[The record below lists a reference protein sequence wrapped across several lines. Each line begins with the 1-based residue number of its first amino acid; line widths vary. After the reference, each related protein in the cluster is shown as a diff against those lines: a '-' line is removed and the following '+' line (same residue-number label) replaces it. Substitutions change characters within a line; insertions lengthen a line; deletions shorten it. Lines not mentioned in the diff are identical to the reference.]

1 VAPLIREIVACRD
14 EDYFSHIEVLWEREE
29 RVQMKRFPWIEVFM
43 IVALA
48 VALITK
54 PQDKS
59 AAAAGGQSATTDSI
73 SVATTTA
80 SAR

>member
-1 VAPLIREIVACRD
+1 
-14 EDYFSHIEVLWEREE
+14 
-29 RVQMKRFPWIEVFM
+29 MKRFPWIEVAM

-48 VALITK
+48 IALITK

-59 AAAAGGQSATTDSI
+59 AAAVGGQPPAGDSV